1 MVSTPMEYILPA
13 QTQEQIKVV
22 RELFVEYA
30 ESLNFDLCF
39 QNFEKEVA
47 NLPGEYASPAGRLL
61 LASVDEKTA
70 GCIALRKISGEVCEM
85 KRLYVRPKFRGRGI
99 GRNLATTIIDDARAI
114 GYKHMRL
121 DTLSSMKEAIALYQ
135 SLGFTTIEPYRHNP
149 LEGALFMQLTLR

>member
-1 MVSTPMEYILPA
+1 MESLFLA
-13 QTQEQIKVV
+13 QTEEQIKVV

-39 QNFEKEVA
+39 QNFDKEIA

-61 LASVDEKTA
+61 LAAVDEKTA
-70 GCIALRKISGEVCEM
+70 GCIALRRISNEVCEM
-85 KRLYVRPKFRGRGI
+85 KRLYVCPKFRGRGI
-99 GRNLATTIIDDARAI
+99 GRNLATAIIDDARAI
-114 GYKHMRL
+114 GYKQMRL

>member
-1 MVSTPMEYILPA
+1 MENIFAA
-13 QTQEQIKVV
+13 QTEEQIKVV

-39 QNFEKEVA
+39 QNFEKEVTK
-47 NLPGEYASPAGRLL
+47 LPGEYVSPAGRLL

-70 GCIALRKISGEVCEM
+70 GCIVLRKISGDVCEM

-114 GYKHMRL
+114 GYKQMRL

-149 LEGALFMQLTLR
+149 LEGAVFIQLTLR

>member
-1 MVSTPMEYILPA
+1 MENIFPA
-13 QTQEQIKVV
+13 QTEEQIKVV

-39 QNFEKEVA
+39 QNFEKEVTT
-47 NLPGEYASPAGRLL
+47 LPGEYSSPAGRIL

-70 GCIALRKISGEVCEM
+70 GCIALRKISGDVCEM

-114 GYKHMRL
+114 GYKQMRL

-149 LEGALFMQLTLR
+149 LEGALSMQLTLR